1 MTEHITYQLEKI
13 SDISKSEAIHEKLES
28 FLNSGSEIRID
39 ASQVER
45 IDTAVLQMLISL
57 NKTLEKQHLIAPI
70 INPSDSF
77 LSTVKLMGVLKHLK
91 IEQ

>member
-1 MTEHITYQLEKI
+1 MTEHITYQLDKI

-39 ASQVER
+39 ASQVDR

-57 NKTLEKQHLIAPI
+57 SRTLEKQHLSAPI
-70 INPSDSF
+70 FNPSDNF
-77 LSTVKLMGVLKHLK
+77 MSTVKLMGVKEHLK
-91 IEQ
+91 IEY